1 MASPHTAGVAALVL
15 AEHPGWSPLRVKA
28 AIMNTARHDLWTGR
42 GRTGHRY
49 GPARVGAGRL
59 DARAA
64 VGTRLLAWTKGPHNP
79 VTASFGVVPA
89 PVTGDTI
96 SRIKTIVVKN
106 LNKKDIRVR
115 ARYRPIVSQPGVS
128 YSVTPSRFSLRK
140 GGTKEI
146 NLRMTVDPAA
156 LRHTIDPTMEVD
168 QLGVP
173 RQFLSDA
180 SGRVLVKQRGRPA
193 HRVPVY
199 GAAKPTSDT
208 TVSSSDGI
216 LAITGTGFDTG
227 ESRSDWRSLLSVT
240 EFGTSSPVL
249 PSCAASSDPPID
261 CANTTTDRGSDIQYV
276 GAGSN
281 ADWLWFGMS
290 THTDWTN
297 LVLNIPDFLYDTDGN
312 LANGPEF
319 ETYVTPLE
327 ATDVF
332 IAVTVNLAT
341 GAEDPQP
348 VNFNFGDVDTNIFD
362 NNVVVLPVDR
372 AFIGLTAPGSHPI
385 VYEAANVNIS
395 HPEAAYADIAR
406 QVTYDA
412 GTPNVATAEPLYL
425 DDGPSTIALTGVRA
439 TDAKALILHLHG
451 AQGRRAEVVDVPALP

>member
-1 MASPHTAGVAALVL
+1 
-15 AEHPGWSPLRVKA
+15 
-28 AIMNTARHDLWTGR
+28 
-42 GRTGHRY
+42 
-49 GPARVGAGRL
+49 
-59 DARAA
+59 
-64 VGTRLLAWTKGPHNP
+64 
-79 VTASFGVVPA
+79 
-89 PVTGDTI
+89 
-96 SRIKTIVVKN
+96 VVKN
-106 LNKKDIRVR
+106 LNKKDISVR
-115 ARYRPIVSQPGVS
+115 ARYQGIVSQPGVS
-128 YSVTPSRFSLRK
+128 YSVTPSRFTIRK

-146 NLRMTVDPAA
+146 HLRMTVDPAA

-193 HRVPVY
+193 DRVPVY

-208 TVSSSDGI
+208 TVRSSDDT
-216 LAITGTGFDTG
+216 LTITGTGFDTG
-227 ESRSDWRSLLSVT
+227 DSRSDWRSLLSVT

-249 PSCAASSDPPID
+249 PSCAAPSDPPID

-297 LVLNIPDFLYDTDGN
+297 LVLNIPDFRYDTDGN

-319 ETYVTPLE
+319 ETFVTPLE

-332 IAVTVNLAT
+332 VAVTVNLAT
-341 GAEDPQP
+341 GDEDPQP
-348 VNFNFGDVDTNIFD
+348 VNFNFGDVDTNVFD
-362 NNVVVLPVDR
+362 NNVVVLPVDK

-395 HPEAAYADIAR
+395 HPEDAYADIAR

-451 AQGRRAEVVDVPALP
+451 ARGHRAEVVDVPALP